1 MYVENTTR
9 YKTRFIQIIE
19 YINQNLDTSMNLEHL
34 ANIAHFSKFHF
45 QRQFSAVMG
54 MSAHQYIQQLRL
66 ERSAY
71 ELAFRQDD
79 ICNIAFRGHFQSQE
93 AFSRAFKKYMGQS
106 PLRFRKLTPW
116 QAWHFKQQTQSDHN
130 LRITPV
136 SHSFNNQ
143 QVTIID
149 FPTTPIARLRH
160 VGQPALVMKT
170 VSSFIQ
176 WRRTQNNLSPKE
188 SDTFNVLYDDPNTVD
203 ANEYLFD
210 VACSVNDKINENDV
224 GVENALIHEGKCA
237 RLRCTGTNETMA
249 QAIQYLYGE
258 WLVVNEHECDDR
270 PLFVKRVAMYP
281 EVAMHQQ
288 VFEIFL
294 PIR

>member
-1 MYVENTTR
+1 M
-9 YKTRFIQIIE
+9 
-19 YINQNLDTSMNLEHL
+19 
-34 ANIAHFSKFHF
+34 
-45 QRQFSAVMG
+45 
-54 MSAHQYIQQLRL
+54 
-66 ERSAY
+66 
-71 ELAFRQDD
+71 
-79 ICNIAFRGHFQSQE
+79 
-93 AFSRAFKKYMGQS
+93 
-106 PLRFRKLTPW
+106 
-116 QAWHFKQQTQSDHN
+116 
-130 LRITPV
+130 
-136 SHSFNNQ
+136 SHSYNNQ

-203 ANEYLFD
+203 ANKYRFD